1 MPSFPAGLVLQ
12 YALADT
18 IGQQEQI
25 ANSGKRALTAFDFL
39 ELLGQSGLNL
49 LGLPL
54 SAGHTAHVRT
64 IDTELAGYP
73 AVKAAIQLVSLELR
87 FFVNIRRHQW

>member
-1 MPSFPAGLVLQ
+1 MPSFPFGLVLQ

-18 IGQQEQI
+18 TDSSTVV
-25 ANSGKRALTAFDFL
+25 NSGERALTAFDFL
-39 ELLGQSGLNL
+39 EFLGQSGLNL

-54 SAGHTAHVRT
+54 PAGHAAYVGA

-73 AVKAAIQLVSLELR
+73 AVKAAIQLVSRELR
-87 FFVNIRRHQW
+87 LFVIIRRHQW